1 MRGEE
6 RRLQMDVRAVFRS
19 WLLVI
24 GAMSKR
30 LLAAGRALFLSA
42 RGWVLCALLVIAALV
57 VYYVLSDRYTPFTTD
72 AFVQA
77 FVIQVTAR
85 VEGQVVR
92 VDVQENQPVKKGDL
106 LFEIDPRPFEHRVA
120 VLEAKLVDA
129 IHQVEQMRSEL
140 VASQA
145 DDERIVAGEA
155 YARAVQ
161 EQETEIRKQQATT
174 ERKYLDAVQK
184 YRMARADRER
194 SRALTKK
201 VEQALA
207 ARVGGEHSL
216 VAEIKAELADARLH
230 LSWTRVLAP
239 ADGYVTNVQL
249 REGSYVRAG
258 APVLTCIEN
267 EQWWVVANY
276 RENSLEFLR
285 PGQRVGLSFN
295 TYPGRIFPGV
305 VKTVSPGVYQGQA
318 APSGNLP
325 AVAEPQDWI
334 KLAQRFPVWVI
345 PELPEAYPLRI
356 GVTASVAVYTREKYW
371 LNGVTKAWHK
381 AVAAFDYL
389 H

>member
-1 MRGEE
+1 LSGEE
-6 RRLQMDVRAVFRS
+6 RQLQMDVRGAFRS
-19 WLLVI
+19 WLLLI
-24 GAMSKR
+24 GTTSKR
-30 LLAAGRALFLSA
+30 FLAAGRMLFLSA

-120 VLEAKLVDA
+120 LLEARLVDA
-129 IHQVEQMRSEL
+129 IHQVEQMQSDL
-140 VASQA
+140 AASKA

-155 YARAVQ
+155 YARTVQ

-184 YRMARADRER
+184 YRMARAERER

-201 VEQALA
+201 AEQALS

-216 VAEIKAELADARLH
+216 VAEIKAELADARLN

-258 APVLTCIEN
+258 APVLTCIDD

-276 RENSLEFLR
+276 RENSLEHLR
-285 PGQRVGLSFN
+285 PGQRVELSFN

-325 AVAEPQDWI
+325 AVNEPQNWI

-345 PELPEAYPLRI
+345 PELPEGYPLRI
-356 GVTASVAVYTREKYW
+356 GVTASVSVYTREKYW
-371 LNGVTKAWHK
+371 LNGITKSWHK
-381 AVAAFDYL
+381 VVATFDYL

>member
-1 MRGEE
+1 LRAEE
-6 RRLQMDVRAVFRS
+6 RRLEIDVRGAFRS
-19 WLLVI
+19 SLLVI
-24 GAMSKR
+24 GTMSKW

-57 VYYVLSDRYTPFTTD
+57 TYYVLSDRYTPFTTD

-120 VLEAKLVDA
+120 VLEARLVDA
-129 IHQVEQMRSEL
+129 VRQVEQMGSEL
-140 VASQA
+140 AASKA

-161 EQETEIRKQQATT
+161 EQETEIRRQQATT

-216 VAEIKAELADARLH
+216 VAGIKAELADARLNPSDEVTSH
-230 LSWTRVLAP
+230 ARRREAARRRASGWRDRSLHTDLVREVPRGPLQGSRAAP
-239 ADGYVTNVQL
+239 AL
-249 REGSYVRAG
+249 GS
-258 APVLTCIEN
+258 TD
-267 EQWWVVANY
+267 
-276 RENSLEFLR
+276 
-285 PGQRVGLSFN
+285 
-295 TYPGRIFPGV
+295 
-305 VKTVSPGVYQGQA
+305 A
-318 APSGNLP
+318 AP
-325 AVAEPQDWI
+325 D
-334 KLAQRFPVWVI
+334 
-345 PELPEAYPLRI
+345 LR
-356 GVTASVAVYTREKYW
+356 K
-371 LNGVTKAWHK
+371 
-381 AVAAFDYL
+381 
-389 H
+389 

>member
-6 RRLQMDVRAVFRS
+6 RRLQMDVRRVFRS

-24 GAMSKR
+24 GTMSKR

-140 VASQA
+140 AASKA

-161 EQETEIRKQQATT
+161 EQETEIRKQ
-174 ERKYLDAVQK
+174 
-184 YRMARADRER
+184 
-194 SRALTKK
+194 
-201 VEQALA
+201 
-207 ARVGGEHSL
+207 
-216 VAEIKAELADARLH
+216 
-230 LSWTRVLAP
+230 
-239 ADGYVTNVQL
+239 
-249 REGSYVRAG
+249 
-258 APVLTCIEN
+258 
-267 EQWWVVANY
+267 
-276 RENSLEFLR
+276 
-285 PGQRVGLSFN
+285 
-295 TYPGRIFPGV
+295 
-305 VKTVSPGVYQGQA
+305 
-318 APSGNLP
+318 
-325 AVAEPQDWI
+325 
-334 KLAQRFPVWVI
+334 
-345 PELPEAYPLRI
+345 
-356 GVTASVAVYTREKYW
+356 
-371 LNGVTKAWHK
+371 
-381 AVAAFDYL
+381 
-389 H
+389 